1 MMCFDY
7 ECPDCEIISETWIDK
22 HDDIVICKCGSLCKK
37 LLAPIPGRVKGTD
50 TPTEV

>member
-1 MMCFDY
+1 MCFDY
-7 ECPDCEIISETWIDK
+7 ECTDCDTIKEVWIDRAT
-22 HDDIVICKCGSLCKK
+22 DPVICTCGAVCNK